1 MNVNIKNYT
10 SGVAV
15 EQTVARIEAKLAAAG
30 ANQVIKVYGPD
41 RRVAAL
47 MFQLVF
53 EGRTF
58 NVRLPANAQACFD
71 AMWKAHCLKSR
82 RVSPGA
88 KERIA
93 DQASR
98 TAWKLVQDW
107 VDVQISLIVMRQAE
121 WLQVFMAYLYD
132 PASQRTVYD
141 LAKGNGFKMLPCH
154 TEETDENRIRSVQ

>member
-71 AMWKAHCLKSR
+71 APFESA
-82 RVSPGA
+82 
-88 KERIA
+88 
-93 DQASR
+93 
-98 TAWKLVQDW
+98 
-107 VDVQISLIVMRQAE
+107 
-121 WLQVFMAYLYD
+121 FYD
-132 PASQRTVYD
+132 FRKVGIGKNVGQNPP
-141 LAKGNGFKMLPCH
+141 F
-154 TEETDENRIRSVQ
+154 